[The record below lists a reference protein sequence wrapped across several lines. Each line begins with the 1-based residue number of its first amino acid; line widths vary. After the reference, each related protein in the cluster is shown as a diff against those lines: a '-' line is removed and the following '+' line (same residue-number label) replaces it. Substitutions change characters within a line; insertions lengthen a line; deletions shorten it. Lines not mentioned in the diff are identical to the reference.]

1 MGAPHHKFHFLGK
14 HETRWRVSLEL
25 GFCPRGV
32 TMGLVS
38 EDGKPLG
45 PAQVAP
51 PEGQRSFTVELSG
64 PCQLPAGAVVRCVID
79 TECGL
84 WTKDFPID
92 QRRGLQAFL
101 YADARLPVE
110 SSEPIRAL
118 SGEERGRLSE
128 LLPWLARAPE
138 APGCCGGGD
147 DVLGMLREVGVD
159 VDELEDGLREALR
172 EARPREQGQRR

>member
-1 MGAPHHKFHFLGK
+1 MGAPQHKFHFLGK
-14 HETRWRVSLEL
+14 RETRWRVQLDLS
-25 GFCPRGV
+25 FCPRGV

-64 PCQLPAGAVVRCVID
+64 PCQLPAGSVVRCVID
-79 TECGL
+79 TECGI

-101 YADARLPVE
+101 HADARLPVD

-118 SGEERGRLSE
+118 SQAERGRLAE
-128 LLPWLARAPE
+128 LMPWLIRAPE

-159 VDELEDGLREALR
+159 VDEMDAELRDALR
-172 EARPREQGQRR
+172 EARPAREAGRR